1 MINLQP
7 NIHWQTPAVTRQER
21 EQRYAQR
28 GRLLWLT
35 GLPGAG
41 KSTIAFA
48 LERAL
53 FEQNK
58 LCYVLDGDNIRHGLN
73 ADLGFSADDRH
84 ENLRRI
90 GEVAKLMVDA
100 GQIVIAA
107 FVSPYSSDRQ
117 MVRQMF
123 AEEDFDEIHIHCS
136 LHVCEQRDPKGLYA
150 RARAGQIQGFT
161 GIDAPYESPEK
172 PELVINTELLSVQ
185 EAVLLMM
192 ETLELG
198 SASV

>member
-1 MINLQP
+1 MLNTSSQIY
-7 NIHWQTPAVTRQER
+7 WQTPAVTREER
-21 EQRYAQR
+21 ELRYQQR

-41 KSTIAFA
+41 KSTLAFA

-53 FEQNK
+53 FEGNK
-58 LCYVLDGDNIRHGLN
+58 HCYVLDGDNIRHGLN
-73 ADLGFSADDRH
+73 GDLGFSEADRH

-90 GEVAKLMVDA
+90 GEVAKLMVDG

-107 FVSPYSSDRQ
+107 FVSPYRDDRE

-123 AEEDFDEIHIHCS
+123 ATDDFDEVHVHCS
-136 LHVCEQRDPKGLYA
+136 LQVCELRDPKGLYA
-150 RARAGQIQGFT
+150 KARAGQIQGFT
-161 GIDAPYESPEK
+161 GIDAPYEAPEH

-185 EAVLLMM
+185 EATLLIM
-192 ETLELG
+192 ETLELTQ
-198 SASV
+198 APV

>member
-1 MINLQP
+1 MNIQP
-7 NIHWQTPAVTRQER
+7 HIHWQTPAVTRHER
-21 EQRYAQR
+21 EQRYQQR

-41 KSTIAFA
+41 KSTLAFA

-58 LCYVLDGDNIRHGLN
+58 LCYVLDGDNVRHGLN
-73 ADLGFSADDRH
+73 SDLGFSEADRH

-107 FVSPYSSDRQ
+107 FVSPYHSDRDR
-117 MVRQMF
+117 VRHMF
-123 AEEDFDEIHIHCS
+123 AAADFDEIHIHCPV
-136 LHVCEQRDPKGLYA
+136 HICEQRDPKGLYA
-150 RARAGQIQGFT
+150 KARAGQIQGFT
-161 GIDAPYESPEK
+161 GIDAPYEAPQQ

-185 EAVLLMM
+185 EAVLLIM
-192 ETLELG
+192 ETMELNT
-198 SASV
+198 ASS